1 MRSRS
6 SVVFTGFAMFF
17 ALISLVVGPALA
29 EESFNIKG
37 WEKGGDYDQLFD
49 VAEKDSIKGWVREII
64 EITPLDG
71 MTPGI
76 GLIVEDKKDRAKE
89 TVHLGPKEFVKLD
102 SIGLKE
108 GDMVKVVGAWA
119 EVDGQDVMMA
129 IKVKKTEDIQ
139 IKVRRSKDG
148 FPYWEMTAEERQKE
162 LTGD

>member
-1 MRSRS
+1 MA
-6 SVVFTGFAMFF
+6 FA
-17 ALISLVVGPALA
+17 ALVALMAGPALA

-37 WEKGGDYDQLFD
+37 WEKGGEYDSLFD

-64 EITPLDG
+64 EITPMEG

-76 GLIVEDKKDRAKE
+76 GLIIEDKKDKAKE

-108 GDMVKVVGAWA
+108 GDMVKVTGAWA

-129 IKVKKTEDIQ
+129 IKVKKAEDIQ
-139 IKVRRSKDG
+139 IKVRRTKDG

-162 LTGD
+162 LTGE

>member
-1 MRSRS
+1 MRSRN

-17 ALISLVVGPALA
+17 TLISLAFGPALA
-29 EESFNIKG
+29 EESFTIKG

-49 VAEKDSIKGWVREII
+49 VAEKDTIKGWVREII
-64 EITPLDG
+64 EITPMDG

-76 GLIVEDKKDRAKE
+76 GLIIEDKKDRAKE

-139 IKVRRSKDG
+139 IKVRRTKDG

-162 LTGD
+162 LTGE